1 MGLRTK
7 FNLAMLAAFAT
18 GLALASTLAYHLLQ
32 ENAQREVL
40 QEASIMLAGVN
51 AVTAY
56 TDGEVSPLLL
66 DQLNVH
72 FLPQAIPF
80 AAAHATF
87 RMLQSTV
94 PEYTSK
100 FAVTNPTNP
109 DDRATQWEQ
118 DIIDTFQRSPRL
130 TELISERAGP
140 TGPILSRSLPIRITD
155 KSCLQCHSRPAAA
168 PASMV
173 ALYGPT
179 NGFGWKLGDLVGAEI
194 VSVPERVPL
203 ERARHA
209 FLAVLGGLLLVFAIM
224 MGLLNLLLHYVI
236 VRPVRAISAMAT
248 EVSTGNLNIPEFEVR
263 GNDEIASLMESFNRM
278 RRSIANAL
286 KMLGET

>member
-7 FNLAMLAAFAT
+7 FNLVMLAAFAA
-18 GLALASTLAYHLLQ
+18 GLALASALAYRLLQ
-32 ENAQREVL
+32 ENARREVL
-40 QEASIMLAGVN
+40 QEASVMLAAAN
-51 AVTAY
+51 AVTSY
-56 TDGEVSPLLL
+56 TDAEVSPLLL
-66 DQLNVH
+66 DQLGVH

-80 AAAHATF
+80 ATARATF
-87 RMLQSTV
+87 QLLQKTV

-100 FAVTNPTNP
+100 YAVRNPTNP

-118 DIIDTFQRSPRL
+118 DIIDTFQRAPTL
-130 TELISERAGP
+130 TELVSERAGP
-140 TGPILSRSLPIRITD
+140 TGPILSRSVPIRITD
-155 KSCLQCHSRPAAA
+155 KSCLQCHSTPAAA

-179 NGFGWKLGDLVGAEI
+179 NGFGWKLGDLIGAQI

-209 FLAVLGGLLLVFAIM
+209 FIAVLSGLLIVFAIM
-224 MGLLNLLLHYVI
+224 VVLLNLLLHYVI
-236 VRPVRAISAMAT
+236 VRRVRRISKMAT
-248 EVSTGNLNIPEFEVR
+248 EVSTGNLDIPEFEVK
-263 GNDEIASLMESFNRM
+263 GNDEIASLMEAFNRM

>member
-1 MGLRTK
+1 
-7 FNLAMLAAFAT
+7 
-18 GLALASTLAYHLLQ
+18 
-32 ENAQREVL
+32 
-40 QEASIMLAGVN
+40 MLAGVN

-56 TDGEVSPLLL
+56 TDAEVSPLLL
-66 DQLNVH
+66 DQLGVH

-87 RMLQSTV
+87 QMLQKSA

-100 FAVTNPTNP
+100 YAVTNPTNP

-118 DIIDTFQRSPRL
+118 DIIDTFQRSPTL
-130 TELISERAGP
+130 TELVSERPGP
-140 TGPILSRSLPIRITD
+140 SGPILSRSVPIRITD
-155 KSCLQCHSRPAAA
+155 KSCLQCHSTPAAA

-173 ALYGPT
+173 ALYGPN

-203 ERARHA
+203 ERARHT
-209 FLAVLGGLLLVFAIM
+209 FLAVLSGLLIVFAIM
-224 MGLLNLLLHYVI
+224 VVLLNLLLHYVI
-236 VRPVRAISAMAT
+236 VRPVRHISKMAT
-248 EVSTGNLNIPEFEVR
+248 EVSTGNLDILEFEVK

-286 KMLGET
+286 EMLGET

>member
-7 FNLAMLAAFAT
+7 FNLVMLAAFLT
-18 GLALASTLAYHLLQ
+18 GLTLASALAYRLLQ
-32 ENAQREVL
+32 ENARREVL
-40 QEASIMLAGVN
+40 QEASVMLAGVN

-56 TDGEVSPLLL
+56 TDAEVSPLLMEQL
-66 DQLNVH
+66 DAH
-72 FLPQAIPF
+72 FLAQAIPF
-80 AAAHATF
+80 AAARATSQ
-87 RMLQSTV
+87 MLQKSA

-100 FAVTNPTNP
+100 YAVTNPTNP

-118 DIIDTFQRSPRL
+118 DIIDTFQRSPAL
-130 TELISERAGP
+130 TELVSERAGP
-140 TGPILSRSLPIRITD
+140 NGPILSRSVPIRITD
-155 KSCLQCHSRPAAA
+155 KSCLQCHSTPAAA

-203 ERARHA
+203 ERARHT
-209 FLAVLGGLLLVFAIM
+209 FMAVLSGLLAVFAIM
-224 MGLLNLLLHYVI
+224 VILLNLLLHYVI
-236 VRPVRAISAMAT
+236 VRPVQRISNMAT
-248 EVSTGNLNIPEFEVR
+248 EVSTGNLDIPEFEVK

-286 KMLGET
+286 KMLGEA